1 MLSYIIHCY
10 DFLNASVVSE
20 SPFICFL
27 IQFSEMDSWLP
38 VWVLQGK
45 GLCAWEMMPGN
56 WFYSLV
62 PADSL
67 NHYRQ
72 INKP

>member
-1 MLSYIIHCY
+1 MHLY
-10 DFLNASVVSE
+10 DFLNASVASE

-27 IQFSEMDSWLP
+27 IKFPEIDSWLP
-38 VWVLQGK
+38 VCVLKGK
-45 GLCAWEMMPGN
+45 GLYAWEMMPGN
-56 WFYSLV
+56 WFYFLF